1 MTEPKII
8 QGGLSVDDRGWLSFV
23 NDFDFSR
30 VKRFY
35 QVENHS
41 RDTIRAF
48 HGHLVEEKF
57 VYVASGDVMVLLV
70 KLDKVENPD
79 KKAKIEKYFLS
90 AKSPSI
96 LHIPAGYANGFKALS
111 EQTKIIFFSTKSL
124 TDSVQNDDYRYAY
137 DYWGKEIWE
146 ITNR

>member
-8 QGGLSVDDRGWLSFV
+8 HGGLSIDDRGWLSFV

-41 RDTIRAF
+41 QDTIRAF
-48 HGHLVEEKF
+48 HGHLVEEKY

-70 KLDKVENPD
+70 KLDKVEKPD
-79 KKAKIEKYFLS
+79 KKAKIEKYILS

-96 LHIPAGYANGFKALS
+96 LHIPAGYANGFKSLS
-111 EQTKIIFFSTKSL
+111 KHTKVIFFSTKSL